1 MSKLGEAMQ
10 EGMEATVGAMAPI
23 FAAQMIQASAES
35 IRAFL
40 QAAESARNLGYMEL
54 CVELIERA
62 SKLLARPVTP

>member
-40 QAAESARNLGYMEL
+40 QAAESASGVGQESRLYGT
-54 CVELIERA
+54 VRGA
-62 SKLLARPVTP
+62 DRTS